1 MLTRP
6 IIAALVYM
14 MVQAVL
20 FGIGTIPIVS
30 TPLAANASEL
40 MPLHIVLSFVVAA
53 PIAWALAPRLR
64 ARWWRRREA
73 RIAAGL
79 EPAPDAPRPRIRSGQ
94 RASSA

>member
-1 MLTRP
+1 MVTRVL
-6 IIAALVYM
+6 IAALVYM

-20 FGIGTIPIVS
+20 FGIGTILIVA

-53 PIAWALAPRLR
+53 PIAWVLAPRLR
-64 ARWWRRREA
+64 ARYWRRREA

-79 EPAPDAPRPRIRSGQ
+79 EPAPDGPRPRV
-94 RASSA
+94 